1 MYYNVYGSNQ
11 KSDLSNIK
19 LLTPEQKKIGN
30 KVIKSYGFH
39 DFTGS
44 LEGNHTLHCEFA
56 TGPAATLG
64 SQIGKDLKKAFNVGR
79 VLKMGFEL

>member
-1 MYYNVYGSNQ
+1 M
-11 KSDLSNIK
+11 SNIK
-19 LLTPEQKKIGN
+19 VLTDYQKALGN
-30 KVIKSYGFH
+30 RVIKPYGFH

-44 LEGNHTLHCEFA
+44 LEGNVLHCEFT

>member
-1 MYYNVYGSNQ
+1 MYYNIYGSNQ
-11 KSDLSNIK
+11 KSDDIK
-19 LLTPEQKKIGN
+19 LLTPEQQKIGN

-44 LEGNHTLHCEFA
+44 LEGNILHCEFT

-79 VLKMGFEL
+79 VLKMGLEL